1 MKEKF
6 NNIHIYPSNML
17 FESRIYKIA
26 GSIKALNI
34 YDNIILLGINDGNLP
49 IKENLKDNIYIHRL
63 NIETSSWLKKGF
75 ISKVLNVIKLS
86 SLTFKFLKQKKP
98 KVVHAHNLA
107 SLPVAVIYKIFYKTK
122 VVYDTHEFETERE
135 GWSPFIR
142 KFSKIVEK
150 ILIKYADIT
159 VVVNE
164 AIGEYY
170 QKDYGI
176 KPVSILNV
184 PEIGDINE
192 GNYFRE
198 KYQIAASTK
207 IFIYLGAF
215 TESRGIMRYIDF
227 INKTNLDI
235 CFIFMGKGAKLKEME
250 RLLTDSKKA
259 FIHYSVDQKTLK
271 NILGSADYSLQTLSF
286 KKDLSL
292 SYKLALCNKFFESCM
307 AKLPMIGGGF
317 EVQKMYMEK
326 YSIGIEIENSDFDS
340 IEKGIINLLELN
352 INSLKQNCEIVF
364 NEFNWEKE
372 SKKITNYYKEYII

>member
-1 MKEKF
+1 MEEQS

-26 GSIKALNI
+26 DSIKALNI

-49 IKENLKDNIYIHRL
+49 IKENLKDNIYIYRL
-63 NIETSSWLKKGF
+63 NMETSIWLKKGF
-75 ISKVLNVIKLS
+75 IYKVLNVIKLS

-107 SLPVAVIYKIFYKTK
+107 SLPVTVIYKIFYKTK

-135 GWSPFIR
+135 GWSLFIR
-142 KFSKIVEK
+142 KFSKIIEK

-164 AIGEYY
+164 AIGEFY

-176 KPVSILNV
+176 KPISILNV
-184 PEIGDINE
+184 PEIGTINE
-192 GNYFRE
+192 GDYFRE
-198 KYQIAASTK
+198 KYQISDSTK

-215 TESRGIMRYIDF
+215 TKSRGIMRYIDF
-227 INKTNLDI
+227 INQTNLDI
-235 CFIFMGKGAKLKEME
+235 CFIFMGKGKKLKEME
-250 RLLTDSKKA
+250 QLLTDSKKA
-259 FIHYSVDQKTLK
+259 FIHHPVDQKTLK
-271 NILGSADYSLQTLSF
+271 NILGSCDYSLQALSF

-292 SYKLALCNKFFESCM
+292 SYKFGLGNKFFESCM

-317 EVQKMYMEK
+317 EIQKKYMEK
-326 YSIGIEIENSDFDS
+326 YSIGISIENDNFDA
-340 IEKGIINLLELN
+340 IEKGIISLLELD
-352 INSLKQNCEIVF
+352 INLLKQNCEIVF